1 MMSEKLRDEARE
13 IALKIS
19 VGSKLASFH
28 RGPEPT
34 NKEYLLVAQQY
45 LDLLRENGEL
55 REVIE
60 CMMCPVCD
68 LNSNSEKSEK

>member
-1 MMSEKLRDEARE
+1 MSEKLRDEVFAKRIVDSYPNLPPDE
-13 IALKIS
+13 RRLFTFCR
-19 VGSKLASFH
+19 SF
-28 RGPEPT
+28 
-34 NKEYLLVAQQY
+34 